1 MIKET
6 KIRNRQK
13 RRWTMLSPQPTHSQE
28 LMARLQTTPSQP
40 LMLNQWTVP
49 SQQLMVLTMLQP
61 PTKPTKRRKI
71 LRRRRLMMGLPLL
84 MALRLPLPRQKRRR
98 RSSMAPLPTTN
109 PPCRRPPMVTMM
121 RSRRV
126 KMLGKTLRR
135 PGARPT

>member
-1 MIKET
+1 VIKET

-13 RRWTMLSPQPTHSQE
+13 RRWTMLSPLPTPSQPMPSQE
-28 LMARLQTTPSQP
+28 LMARLQATPSQP

-49 SQQLMVLTMLQP
+49 SRQLMVQTMLQP

-71 LRRRRLMMGLPLL
+71 LRRRRLL

-109 PPCRRPPMVTMM
+109 LPCRRLPMVTMM

-126 KMLGKTLRR
+126 KMLEKTLRR